1 MNIMRL
7 FYFVRLISTQ
17 LRLVRFVLSICILFV
32 MQISLDAEAAY
43 VQVYSTIQ
51 KGAVTFTGNTLE
63 LNGNAVANSGTP
75 GTAATGGAFIAA
87 NLPAVRYGTFP
98 FGTTGPTAQFPNNS
112 SRAIL
117 TIPAGATVLYA
128 ELIWSGTIGTLTGVQ
143 LNSTV
148 TLTTPSGTYT
158 ISPSGATAGN
168 SGTYYT
174 RSANVTG
181 LVQIGSG
188 GTYTVGGVPGMTAT
202 SGTTDAA
209 GWTLAVAYADPSQV
223 ARNLTIFVGAE
234 QAGAAAATVSGF
246 CTPITGPV
254 NGRLLVSGI
263 EGDSSGTGDTMLF
276 GPSSTLGAGNR
287 LVGSN
292 NPIANFFASQ
302 INGNNGTLDTTGT
315 FGTVN
320 SPLGG
325 SLSAARQGYDIT
337 NVDVTSQLVNS
348 QSTAFAQGTTTG
360 DNYAIN
366 AIALQINVTS
376 PVFPT
381 SVKSVNKT
389 TTFVGDTVH
398 YSISLDNTAGNG
410 TANGVTLFDTI
421 PAGMVLVPNSVT
433 LNGTVQPGANPA
445 SGVSVGNLAVGVVA
459 VVAFDVSV
467 VSLPASPA
475 PAKFDNSASWT
486 YTYVACA
493 GVVAQPGS
501 VTTSPVTTSAAR
513 LEPTKTVS
521 PTGPLIGGQ
530 TANYTISV
538 PNTGLVNTTGTT
550 LADPIPAGTVYVPG
564 STKLNGITIADI
576 SGAMPFA
583 TAALINSA
591 GQSSGVI
598 AVGATAT
605 IQFSVAATG
614 GGTINNVATIDP
626 DGAGPGTAKT
636 VSAVNSGNAGPSVT
650 KTFTPSTIGAGTK
663 SNLVVTLTNPNP
675 VVVTAVNVTD
685 NLPSG
690 MTIASPTNVLTTCSV
705 GTASATVAGTTLGL
719 SGATLPASGS
729 CTFSAD
735 VIVSIPGSY
744 TNTIPAGAVSSS
756 NAGVSTAGSQTL
768 TVTAAPSVSKS
779 FTPGTVAQ
787 NASSSLTI
795 TLTNPTATAMTAV
808 SFTDTFPNT
817 GAGAPGNMTLF
828 NTTTTS
834 NCGGTLTDGAGAA
847 LAIGSSSVKL
857 SGGTIPANN
866 VCTITVNVKAPTGGL
881 YGNTIPVGALSTSG
895 GSNTAQAA
903 ATLQIASPQVSKSFA
918 GSKTVAVNT
927 PIAMTITLTNVTGA
941 AITNV
946 AFTDTYPT
954 GLVNSTTVVT
964 NTGCGGT
971 ATASVI
977 ATNPGTLTLSNG
989 TIAAGSSCTLS
1000 VNVQSATSGSYTN
1013 TIAAGAVTSS
1023 IGSNVVATSDTLN
1036 VARPNISKAFSV
1048 ATIPLNAT
1056 ATLTITLSNPTAAAM
1071 TGAAFTD
1078 TLPAGLTSSLPGGT
1092 CVGTKTASGTT
1103 VAITGGTI
1111 PALGSCTVT
1120 ATVTGTTTG
1129 LKNNTINAGDLT
1141 ITGPSASSNGTAATA
1156 SITVITPPT
1165 ITKSFLTSPILPNT
1179 GVSTLQIV
1187 LDNSNPIAL
1196 TSATFTDT
1204 FPTTPGA
1211 MTVSDLTT
1219 TNSCSG
1225 SLFNNLGA
1233 ALAIGSAG
1241 VQLSGGTIP
1250 ANSSCTITVNVKA
1263 SLAGDYVN
1271 TIPATPTA
1279 GFLSTANAGGNT
1291 VAATAPLSVRL
1302 AAPTVAKSFSPTTII
1317 ANNSTTLTLTITNP
1331 STTQAITGVVW
1342 SDIFP
1347 AGMKVFSVPSFTN
1360 TCGGTVTAGT
1370 TANDTSIAINGAT
1383 VPFNAGGTAS
1393 CSISVSVTSNI
1404 VAASPGVTNTTGT
1417 VTSTN
1422 ANTSATASADLI
1434 VTPPPLTPPTIVKSF
1449 LQPSIGVGDI
1459 SIIRFALDSANVAIL
1474 NSANF
1479 TDTLTNM
1486 SVAATTIGGTCAGVT
1501 NSPALVVGATGV
1513 NALNLTVPNLP
1524 PGGCTVEVQVTSSNL
1539 GINPNS
1545 VSGVTTTLTPIAG
1558 AGSGPVNL
1566 TVVNKPTITKA
1577 FSPASIANG
1586 GTSTITFSLGN
1597 GNVAALTN
1605 ANFTDTL
1612 TNMSIASTIIGG
1624 SCVGVTNSPA
1634 LVVGATGVNALNLT
1648 APNLPA
1654 GGCTITVV
1662 VTSTTAGALPNTSS
1676 GVTTTQTPTAGVVSN
1691 TATLTVGVGGVQL
1704 SGFVYNDVNHN
1715 LQQDTSESTTGLTLY
1730 AKLIANGGTVA
1741 LQAVAV
1747 NVATGAYQLSSVAA
1761 GNYSIIIDDNN
1772 TLTDIIPTIPAG
1784 WVGTEMSN
1792 FTRNNVLV
1800 SATAIQNL
1808 NFGLFNG
1815 SKISGTVFAD
1825 IGTGGGTANN
1835 GVKEGGELGIDSVT
1849 VKANSGATTFDTTI
1863 TDGAG
1868 GYVLWIPATA
1878 SGTVLITETNLS
1890 GYVSTGGSAGN
1901 TAGSYTRSS
1910 DSTSFTFSAGL
1921 IYTNVNF
1928 GDVPVN
1934 RFAANGLQ
1942 TGLPGNVVFYAH
1954 QFDAGSVG
1962 TVTFN
1967 SVSASGWPSIIYRD
1981 INCNGQIDIADTVIN
1996 SASVLAGD
2004 QLCIVDKV
2012 TIPVGTAFGL
2022 QDNVTIQA
2030 VFTYTGASP
2039 ALSNTLSVIDTTT
2052 VGVVSAGLVLT
2063 KSVDKATAQAGDTVT
2078 YTLTYQNNSS
2088 AAIASIII
2096 NDATP
2101 AYTTFLSATCLPP
2114 LPTAISACSA
2124 SPVPTIGATGSIKWT
2139 LTGTLAPAALGQV
2152 QYKVKVDN

>member
-1 MNIMRL
+1 MSL
-7 FYFVRLISTQ
+7 FYPIKLMSTQ
-17 LRLVRFVLSICILFV
+17 IFVRFVLSVCMLYG
-32 MQISLDAEAAY
+32 MQISFDAEAAY

-75 GTAATGGAFIAA
+75 GTAATGGAFVAV

-112 SRAIL
+112 SRAVL

-128 ELIWSGTIGTLTGVQ
+128 ELIWSGTIGSLTAAQ

-148 TLTTPSGTYT
+148 TFTTPSGTYT
-158 ISPSGATAGN
+158 ISPSGATAGS

-181 LVQIGSG
+181 LVQIASG

-202 SGTTDAA
+202 SGTIDAA
-209 GWTLAVAYADPSQV
+209 GWTLAVAYADSSQA
-223 ARNLTIFVGAE
+223 ARNLTIYVGAE

-276 GPSSTLGAGNR
+276 GPTSTLGAGNR
-287 LVGSN
+287 LSGSN

-325 SLSAARQGYDIT
+325 NLSGARQGYDIT
-337 NVDVTSQLVNS
+337 NVDATLQLGNS

-366 AIALQINVTS
+366 ALALQINVTS

-410 TANGVTLFDTI
+410 TANGVTFFDTL

-433 LNGTVQPGANPA
+433 INGTIQPGADPA
-445 SGVSVGNLAVGVVA
+445 SGLSVGNLTVGTVA

-475 PAKFDNSASWT
+475 AAKFDNAASWT

-501 VTTSPVTTSAAR
+501 VTTNPVTVNAAR

-530 TANYTISV
+530 TANYTISI
-538 PNTGLVNTTGTT
+538 PNNGLINTSGTT

-564 STKLNGITIADI
+564 STKLNGVTIADV

-591 GQSSGVI
+591 SQSPGVI

-605 IQFSVAATG
+605 IQFSVAAIG

-626 DGAGPGTAKT
+626 DGAGPGTAIT
-636 VSAVNSGNAGPSVT
+636 VSAVNSGNAGPSVS

-663 SNLVVTLTNPNP
+663 SNLVVTLTNLNP
-675 VVVTAVNVTD
+675 VAVTAVNVTD

-690 MTIASPTNVLTTCSV
+690 MTIANPNNVLTTCSV
-705 GTASATVAGTTLGL
+705 GTVSATVAGTTLTL
-719 SGATLPASGS
+719 SAATLPASGS

-735 VIVSIPGSY
+735 VIVSIAGSY
-744 TNTIPAGAVSSS
+744 TNTIPSGAVSSS

-768 TVTAAPSVSKS
+768 TVTPAPSVSKS

-787 NASSSLTI
+787 NASSTLTI
-795 TLTNPTATAMTAV
+795 TLTNPTAIAMTAV
-808 SFTDTFPNT
+808 GFTDTFPNT
-817 GAGAPGNMTLF
+817 GDGAPGNMTLF

-834 NCGGTLTDGAGAA
+834 SCGGALTDSAGAA
-847 LAIGSSSVKL
+847 LAVGSGSIKL
-857 SGGTIPANN
+857 SGGTISANN

-881 YGNTIPVGALSTSG
+881 YSNTIPVGALSTSG

-918 GSKTVAVNT
+918 GTKTVGVNT
-927 PIAMTITLTNVTGA
+927 PIAMTIRLTNVTGA

-946 AFTDTYPT
+946 AFTDSYPT

-971 ATASVI
+971 ATASAI
-977 ATNPGTLTLSNG
+977 ATNPGTLILSNG

-1036 VARPNISKAFSV
+1036 VARPDISKAFSV
-1048 ATIPLNAT
+1048 ATIPLNST
-1056 ATLTITLSNPTAAAM
+1056 TTLTITLSNPTATAM

-1078 TLPAGLTSSLPGGT
+1078 TLPAGLTSSVSGGT
-1092 CVGTKTASGTT
+1092 CVGTKTAGGTT
-1103 VAITGGTI
+1103 VTITGGTI

-1187 LDNSNPIAL
+1187 LNNSNPIAL

-1204 FPTTPGA
+1204 FPTTPGV

-1241 VQLSGGTIP
+1241 IQLTGGIIP

-1263 SLAGDYVN
+1263 NLAGDYVN

-1317 ANNSTTLTLTITNP
+1317 ANTNTTLTLTITNP

-1370 TANDTSIAINGAT
+1370 AADDTSIAITGGT
-1383 VPFNAGGTAS
+1383 VPFGAGGTGS
-1393 CSISVSVTSNI
+1393 CSISVAVTSTV
-1404 VAASPGVTNTTGT
+1404 VASAPGMANTTGT

-1422 ANTSATASADLI
+1422 ANTSLTATANLI
-1434 VTPPPLTPPTIVKSF
+1434 VTPPPLTSPTIVKSF

-1474 NSANF
+1474 NTANF
-1479 TDTLTNM
+1479 TDTLANM

-1524 PGGCTVEVQVTSSNL
+1524 PGGCTVEVQVTSSNF

-1566 TVVNKPTITKA
+1566 TVVTKPTITKA

-1586 GTSTITFSLGN
+1586 GTSTITFTLDN
-1597 GNVAALTN
+1597 GNAAALTN

-1612 TNMSIASTIIGG
+1612 TNMSVASTVIGG
-1624 SCVGVTNSPA
+1624 SCIGVTNSPA

-1654 GGCTITVV
+1654 GGCTVTVV
-1662 VTSTTAGALPNTSS
+1662 ITSTTAGDLPNTSS

-1704 SGFVYNDVNHN
+1704 SGLVYNDANHN
-1715 LQQDTSESTTGLTLY
+1715 LQLDTSEASTGLTLY
-1730 AKLIANGGTVA
+1730 AKLVANGGTTA

-1747 NVATGAYQLSSVAA
+1747 NVATGTYQLTSVAA
-1761 GNYSIIIDDNN
+1761 GNYSIIVDDNN
-1772 TLTDIIPTIPAG
+1772 TLTDIAPTIPVG
-1784 WVGTEMSN
+1784 WVGTEMPN
-1792 FTRNNVLV
+1792 YTRANVLV
-1800 SATAIQNL
+1800 STTALQNL

-1815 SKISGTVFAD
+1815 SKVSGTVFAD
-1825 IGTGGGTANN
+1825 TGTGGGTINN
-1835 GVKEGGELGIDSVT
+1835 GVKEGGELGINNTT
-1849 VKANSGATTFDTTI
+1849 VKASNGATIFDTAT

-1868 GYVLWIPATA
+1868 NYTLWIPAIATGA
-1878 SGTVLITETNLS
+1878 ILINETNLS
-1890 GYVSTGGSAGN
+1890 GYLSTGGTPGN

-1910 DSTSFTFSAGL
+1910 DSTSFTFAVGL
-1921 IYTNVNF
+1921 SYTNVNF

-1934 RFAANGLQ
+1934 RFAANGQQ

-1954 QFDAGSVG
+1954 QFDAGSGG
-1962 TVTFN
+1962 TVTF
-1967 SVSASGWPSIIYRD
+1967 SAVSANSWPAVIYRD
-1981 INCNGQIDIADTVIN
+1981 INCNGQVDVGDTMLS
-1996 SASVLAGD
+1996 SASVVVAS
-2004 QLCIVDKV
+2004 QLCIIDKV
-2012 TIPVGTAFGL
+2012 TIPAGTAMGL

-2030 VFTYTGASP
+2030 LFTYTNASP
-2039 ALSNTLSVIDTTT
+2039 ALTSTLSVIDTTT
-2052 VGVVSAGLVLT
+2052 VGVVSAGLVLI
-2063 KSVDKATAQAGDTVT
+2063 KVVDKATAQAGETVT
-2078 YTLTYQNNSS
+2078 YTLSYQNNSNAS
-2088 AAIASIII
+2088 IASIVIS
-2096 NDATP
+2096 DATP
-2101 AYTTFLSATCLPP
+2101 AYTNFLSATCVLP
-2114 LPTAISACSA
+2114 LPAAISACSVTSA
-2124 SPVPTIGATGSIKWT
+2124 PAVGAVGTIKWT
-2139 LTGTLAPAALGQV
+2139 LTGTLSPSSTGQV
-2152 QYKVKVDN
+2152 RYSVKVDN